1 MDKVSIVKCED
12 YDSEKVLSAVKEA
25 LDLIGFDIKSIKPGS
40 KVMLKPN
47 LLGAW
52 PPEKAV
58 TTHPAVYE
66 AVVRIFSDAGFKLYI
81 GESSGTIAGDSG
93 TMSVLKAAGLA
104 DVSKKYD
111 VRFLDFDTDKRI
123 TIEKE
128 GNVILKKVT
137 VSENV
142 KKMDFIVNLPKLK
155 THMLTGYTGAIKNFF
170 GLIPGKSKASL
181 HAIGK
186 DIKDFNEILV
196 DIYSAVTPNLTIMDG
211 IIGMEG
217 SGPSGGAP
225 RETGIIAASMN
236 GAALDSVLAEKIGFK
251 PGEVGTVEAAR
262 NRKLFSEVSVVGESA
277 FFIDYKKPV
286 MHKFSR
292 LIKIGALYRLI
303 TPSLYAD
310 KEKCISCKACMK
322 ACPQHAITF
331 AGKLPNFDRKKC
343 ILCYCCQEICPQHAV
358 TIKKP
363 LITWGGKKAKR
374 I

>member
-1 MDKVSIVKCED
+1 MDKVSIVKCDD
-12 YDSEKVLSAVKEA
+12 YEQEKVFAAVGES
-25 LDLIGFDIKSIKPGS
+25 LRLIGFDIKSIKPGS
-40 KVMLKPN
+40 KIMFKPN
-47 LLGAW
+47 GLGAW

-142 KKMDFIVNLPKLK
+142 KKMDFIINLPKLK
-155 THMLTGYTGAIKNFF
+155 THMLTGYTGAIKNFL

-181 HAIGK
+181 HAIGQ

-217 SGPSGGAP
+217 SGPSAGKP
-225 RETGIIAASMN
+225 RQTGIIAASMN
-236 GAALDSVLAEKIGFK
+236 GAALDSVLVEKVGFK

-292 LIKIGALYRLI
+292 RIKIGILYRLI

-322 ACPQHAITF
+322 ACPQGAITF
-331 AGKLPNFDRKKC
+331 SGKYPDFNRKKC
-343 ILCYCCQEICPQHAV
+343 ILCYCCQEVCPQHAV
-358 TIKKP
+358 CIKKP
-363 LITWGGKKAKR
+363 LVKLGK
-374 I
+374 

>member
-25 LDLIGFDIKSIKPGS
+25 LDLIGFDVKSIKPGS
-40 KVMLKPN
+40 KIMLKPN

-66 AVVRIFSDAGFKLYI
+66 AVVRIFSKAKCKLYV
-81 GESSGTIAGDSG
+81 GESSGTIAGDNG
-93 TMSVLKAAGLA
+93 TMKALKIAGIA

-111 VRFLDFDTDKRI
+111 VRFLDFDSDKRI
-123 TIEKE
+123 SIEKE

-142 KKMDFIVNLPKLK
+142 KKMDFIINLPKLK
-155 THMLTGYTGAIKNFF
+155 THMLTGYTGAIKNFL

-181 HAIGK
+181 HALGQ

-196 DIYSAVTPNLTIMDG
+196 DIYSTVPPNLTIMDG

-217 SGPSGGAP
+217 SGPSAGKP
-225 RETGIIAASMN
+225 RQTGIIAASMN

-251 PGEVGTVEAAR
+251 PGEVGTIDAAR
-262 NRKLFSEVSVVGESA
+262 RRNLFSEVNVVGESA
-277 FFIDYKKPV
+277 FKIDYKKPA
-286 MHKFSR
+286 MQKFSR
-292 LIKIGALYRLI
+292 RIKIGILYRLI
-303 TPSLYAD
+303 MPSLYAD
-310 KEKCISCKACMK
+310 KEKCISCQACMK
-322 ACPQHAITF
+322 ACPQGAITF
-331 AGKLPNFDRKKC
+331 SGKYPDFNKKKC
-343 ILCYCCQEICPQHAV
+343 ILCYCCQEVCPQHAV
-358 TIKKP
+358 CIKKP
-363 LITWGGKKAKR
+363 FIKLGK
-374 I
+374 